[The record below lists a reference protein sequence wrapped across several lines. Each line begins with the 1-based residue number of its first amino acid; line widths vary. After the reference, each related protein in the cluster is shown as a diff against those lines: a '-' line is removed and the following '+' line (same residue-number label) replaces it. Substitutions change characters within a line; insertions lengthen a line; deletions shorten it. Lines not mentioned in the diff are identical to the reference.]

1 MDEVKE
7 VGKEKQERMDGWVDG
22 LMVGWWPDLAIAGS
36 FWSCLGTVV
45 DTMEPSV
52 DKLQNRQWAV

>member
-1 MDEVKE
+1 MVLDRSLEFT
-7 VGKEKQERMDGWVDG
+7 W

>member
-1 MDEVKE
+1 
-7 VGKEKQERMDGWVDG
+7 
-22 LMVGWWPDLAIAGS
+22 MVGWWPDLAITGS

-52 DKLQNRQWAV
+52 DKLQNRQWAI